1 MAQQTAVE
9 SLLSKLKEYV
19 NPVASDRNSYL
30 IRIPKSDMVNVIEQ
44 AKAMEKEQIKEA
56 YNMGTWNK
64 DEKYKNGEQYYNETY
79 NK

>member
-9 SLLSKLKEYV
+9 WLENEFGEVYNKNGIVLFSQV
-19 NPVASDRNSYL
+19 FD
-30 IRIPKSDMVNVIEQ
+30 IIEQ
-44 AKAMEKEQIKEA
+44 AKQIEKEQIKEA

-64 DEKYKNGEQYYNETY
+64 DEKYKNSKEYYNKTY